1 MRHSVK
7 RCALSLIALLSW
19 GVASTASAQVDA
31 RTASLSRQLG
41 QGMEPGARSRA
52 ASGLGA
58 SDDPEAL
65 GPLCEGLKDTS
76 EQVRTAAAQALGVLK
91 EVAGVECL
99 KARKGEPDSAARA
112 AILASLKTLQSLK
125 EQAPR
130 FYVQLVDVKDRT
142 GQLSPDVLRFTEARM
157 RRKLAQMGAM
167 VAPARENK
175 AAAQGVLRKYGVR
188 GFRLQAEIHDTESGG
203 LQVTMAC
210 ISYPDQTLLGDVELH
225 AGGGAKPEDLLKVLA
240 PRIIEE
246 AADTFEWDT

>member
-7 RCALSLIALLSW
+7 QCSLSLMVVLLGGAS
-19 GVASTASAQVDA
+19 STALAQVDS

-41 QGMEPGARSRA
+41 QGEEPRARSQA

-65 GPLCEGLKDTS
+65 RPLCEGLKDTS
-76 EQVRTAAAQALGVLK
+76 EQVRKAAAQALGVLK
-91 EVAGVECL
+91 EVAGLECL
-99 KARKGEPDSAARA
+99 KARKGEPDSAARQ

-125 EQAPR
+125 DQPPR
-130 FYVQLVDVKDRT
+130 LYVFLVDVKDRT
-142 GQLSPDVLRFTEARM
+142 GQLPPEILRFTEAHM
-157 RRKLAQMGAM
+157 RRKLTQMGALI
-167 VAPARENK
+167 APAKENK

-188 GFRLQAEIHDTESGG
+188 GYRLQAEIHDTESGG

-210 ISYPDQTLLGDVELH
+210 LGYPDQSLLGDVELQ
-225 AGGGAKPEDLLKVLA
+225 ASGAKPEELLKALA

-246 AADTFEWDT
+246 VADTFEWDT